1 MSNRIIS
8 AGIMKQLKEQLNV
21 DDDLR
26 SGFVSSIESVLIEAE
41 MEDTREIAEHIL
53 LRLIGDE

>member
-1 MSNRIIS
+1 
-8 AGIMKQLKEQLNV
+8 MKQLKEQLSV